1 MAARIQLTTTC
12 HMDLDGQPQIVL
24 PASVIDV
31 TDATKFMGVA
41 TVLANETAGPLGPRN
56 SPVSV
61 RNVTKR

>member
-1 MAARIQLTTTC
+1 MTDRIRLEVT
-12 HMDLDGQPQIVL
+12 HYIMLDGQPQLVL

-31 TDATKFMGVA
+31 PSAGIYPAASATK
-41 TVLANETAGPLGPRN
+41 LAETAGSLGPNN